1 MAIQLDIKSE
11 LPKAIKWTDL
21 HTKQLPFSI
30 SQAMNASVKGLAAIP
45 GSKQKSALNAL
56 AGASRR
62 YLDQPKPQTQT
73 GFFATTAKK
82 RSLVIE
88 IRPKTKF
95 LGKDGGEKG
104 WDRTRYLMGNIDGGK
119 RAPKPY
125 EIVFAANASDKS
137 VPIGSF
143 FVPTRFQKR
152 DRYGNISKS
161 NLNKIINSFG
171 TGSRSGSNIFVGT
184 PKGGNRQA
192 GVYRRERGYT
202 IRPLFFLETAAPSY
216 QAIFPARQ
224 QAMAKIQTTFG
235 LYLRDRLARNVA
247 AELKRGSF

>member
-73 GFFATTAKK
+73 GFRATTAKK
-82 RSLVIE
+82 RDLQIA
-88 IRPKTKF
+88 IFPKDK
-95 LGKDGGEKG
+95 L
-104 WDRTRYLMGNIDGGK
+104 WDRTRYLMGNIDGGR
-119 RAPKPY
+119 RAPKPF
-125 EIVFAANASDKS
+125 EIVFAAQSDNAIPTGTFFAPTGAVKPDK
-137 VPIGSF
+137 F
-143 FVPTRFQKR
+143 
-152 DRYGNISKS
+152 GNVSKS
-161 NLNKIINSFG
+161 SLRRIINSIDNSSSKR
-171 TGSRSGSNIFVGT
+171 GSVFVGRNERANT
-184 PKGGNRQA
+184 A
-192 GVYRRERGYT
+192 GVYKRTKLGL
-202 IRPLFFLETAAPSY
+202 RPLFLVQSSAPTY
-216 QAIFPARQ
+216 QAIFPAERV
-224 QAMAKIQTTFG
+224 AMGKIKTTFG